1 MSATGEATTR
11 ESDREEYPTVELEC
25 LLDDWEAP
33 GEITVFADGGEDGE
47 WLTIDAEH
55 AIDLELIP

>member
-1 MSATGEATTR
+1 MSVTEDATGR
-11 ESDREEYPTVELEC
+11 ESDREEFPAVELEC

-33 GEITVFADGGEDGE
+33 GEVTVFANEGGDGE

-55 AIDLELIP
+55 AIDVDVIP

>member
-1 MSATGEATTR
+1 MSATGDATER
-11 ESDREEYPTVELEC
+11 GSDRDEFPAVELEC

-33 GEITVFADGGEDGE
+33 GEVTIFADEGGDGE

-55 AIDLELIP
+55 AIEVDLIP